1 MQPVSGTGSSLS
13 ALKAFE
19 DKTQVTAHN
28 VANVNT
34 DEFKRSRAD
43 LVEDTQG
50 GVRVEISKPGSP
62 EKGNFRT
69 EERQRTV
76 TENEQNEP
84 KELSNVEIAEEMVNS
99 MTTERF
105 YSANTK
111 MVQADDE
118 MKGTVI
124 DMVG

>member
-1 MQPVSGTGSSLS
+1 MAAISGVNSSVS
-13 ALKAFE
+13 ALRAFGI
-19 DKTQVTAHN
+19 KSQVTANN

-34 DEFKRSRAD
+34 DGFNKSRAD
-43 LVEDTQG
+43 LVEGNQG
-50 GVRVEISKPGSP
+50 GVDVEISQSESA
-62 EKGNFRT
+62 EKGNLQAEAT
-69 EERQRTV
+69 ESAS
-76 TENEQNEP
+76 TENSEQ
-84 KELSNVEIAEEMVNS
+84 KDLSNVDIAEEMANT

-124 DMVG
+124 NMVG